1 MIDMALDYV
10 LSSAFSNLLSRQ
22 GKSVLCSVMIESQN
36 TKTNKSTSEV
46 STYPGEYSV
55 PWVEFATL

>member
-55 PWVEFATL
+55 P